1 MFPSFLNLLNASET
15 IQHAHR
21 HFCLRRQYCP
31 RADGWKMI
39 QPIPAGHGGPSY
51 FTEKRL
57 PPLFFDTLLVHKL
70 AAAQANQTVGALPT
84 DVAQCIGQCAQ
95 ALRHADHEASS
106 PSIWQPGC
114 GLDFNRW
121 ANQRI
126 ARSEE
131 HTSELQSLM
140 RIPYAVFC

>member
-1 MFPSFLNLLNASET
+1 
-15 IQHAHR
+15 
-21 HFCLRRQYCP
+21 
-31 RADGWKMI
+31 MI

-126 ARSEE
+126 AHACRAIHGLSKIGRA
-131 HTSELQSLM
+131 HVELQSLM
-140 RIPYAVFC
+140 RISYAVFCLKKKNV